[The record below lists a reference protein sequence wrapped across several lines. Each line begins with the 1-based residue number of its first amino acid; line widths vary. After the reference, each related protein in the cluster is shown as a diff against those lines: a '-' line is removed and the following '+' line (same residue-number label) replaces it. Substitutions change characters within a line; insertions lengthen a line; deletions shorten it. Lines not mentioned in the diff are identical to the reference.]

1 MVQEIGLTAKIKPE
15 TNTRTAKKEA
25 GKLKGIFEDELEDL
39 NVAAGLGL
47 SAMDKDIDDLQD
59 RLNEM
64 LGDQSINIKDVDMGG
79 GASGLGLMGM
89 IGAQMLSEGEGG
101 GSGES
106 SSGGENEERGAA
118 EEALKGMAGDGFMG
132 DVAEGFLG
140 PKAGMMDKFM
150 DFIPDSLAGKG
161 GKMIGRLGAGPAPEE
176 ITDEGVNEG
185 TRKAAEGEQE
195 GGGIGGALG
204 KGARVLFLG
213 GLALDAL
220 MSIKDTMGTLA
231 NSSPLLDGVLNMFS
245 VAMGL
250 FFRPFGN
257 FLGKMLYPAME
268 AILQLGVDFN
278 KVYSSQGLYAA
289 LTYAAREGGQL
300 VGKLVKGVAYDM
312 APWLISGIGK
322 GLMALG
328 AMLIEF
334 TKGFFE
340 GIVNM
345 NWGNLSILEK
355 IFGIL
360 STFIGGL
367 SGASVGAAIGFAI
380 AGPIGSAIGGVLGGS
395 LGATFFGRAGQQVGE
410 VLDYLGDLGTG
421 FRQVTDPLKSMGEA
435 TGMVAG
441 ALMGMYKGAMLGAA
455 AGSVIPGMGTV
466 VGALAGALGGA
477 VLGAGLGK
485 IIGEGID
492 TILGGIAD
500 GVKGVFGYLKGLWP
514 GWVGP
519 VIPSFVD
526 SVGGWLQQSPGLIP
540 PFPSWDTIMDAAKGG
555 LSIGGE
561 KIEGL
566 VDIMKTAMAIFFRP
580 FSPLAD
586 IFKMMFAFLY
596 GIWKYF
602 TKGKFLEDFT
612 KGLSDLPGDIATA
625 LSNLL
630 GDIGLGD
637 ISLSLPDFDFDLGGL
652 LGGFDIGQWVEDN
665 LSIAGVVNAIESAL
679 PNKINLKSIIKG
691 KIGRLKSLGGLFKGK
706 IDDVTNFGRRLANKI
721 PSVSVSPIITKIK
734 KAIPNSINP
743 FSSMTPKLP
752 SLPSLPGM
760 GGGGLLG
767 KLSDSAKGAFGVK
780 GMAKGALKGGM
791 ALKGGI
797 GGLLK
802 GALKGAGKGAGLG
815 VLLGMPGGGA
825 ALGGAAGGAKGA
837 VSGAQGGY
845 KAAEDLIEKFGRLRD
860 RVVDISEKLKR
871 FGKKLTDLVPDMPS
885 LGKGGALGGIA
896 KKIPGLGKAKGLA
909 KGLGKKVP
917 GLGTLLYG
925 AEGALAAQDIM
936 QGKTKND
943 AEAGKK
949 LGSVAGGA
957 AGGTAGAAIGGAL
970 GSLIAP
976 GIGTAIG
983 AVAGG
988 IIGDWLGRKLGGFLG
1003 ETFGPAIGD
1012 IGKDIGK
1019 FGKDLGKG
1027 TKDVLDGIGDWID
1040 GIGEKADDWA
1050 GVVDDFV
1057 NYIENKGQ
1065 DVKEVLGNIA
1075 DWFRSKGQDVRQT
1088 LQNISD
1094 WFAAKGR
1101 AVRQTLQNV
1110 SNWVDAKGRVVR
1122 DTLQSVSDWINA
1134 KGQAVRNT
1142 LQDINNWFDAK
1153 GRAVKNTLQSI
1164 QTWFDAQ
1171 GRAVKNTLND
1181 ISTWFTNKGR
1191 AVRDT
1196 LSSISTWFASQ
1207 GRAVRDTLSSVSGWI
1222 SGAGSAVQG
1231 TLNSIDTWIGNAG
1244 SSVQGALNDVST
1256 WISNKGQAVKNTIDD
1271 IASQLDM
1278 DLPDPSAAL
1287 NSIVQDFRNF
1297 DLPDVSLGKLKDWLG
1312 LATGGIVSSPTPA
1325 VVGEGG
1331 ETEAVM
1337 PLSNMASMLNTA
1349 AGSKEYSSS
1358 DAEGMA
1364 LKHLPNPKMLEEGGV
1379 VTGPTLSMVGEG
1391 KESEAVMPLSKLEDF
1406 VSSSAPNV
1414 TVNIDS
1420 EGIGTTIG
1428 EVVARKLQSVVT
1440 NAARGND
1447 GGGGETDTQRLETL
1461 LEDMIS
1467 EMQRDRGDV
1476 NLNVDGKTLSR
1487 ENRKAM
1493 DKYDTSREVSK

>member
-15 TNTRTAKKEA
+15 TDTRTAKKEA

-39 NVAAGLGL
+39 NIAAGIGM
-47 SAMDKDIDDLQD
+47 SALDKDMDSLQD

-89 IGAQMLSEGEGG
+89 IGAQMLGEEG

-106 SSGGENEERGAA
+106 SSKEEEDNERGAA
-118 EEALKGMAGDGFMG
+118 EEALKDMAGDGFVG
-132 DVAEGFLG
+132 DMAEGFLG
-140 PKAGMMDKFM
+140 PKAGMMESFM

-161 GKMIGRLGAGPAPEE
+161 GKMLGRLGAGPAPEE
-176 ITDEGVNEG
+176 ITEEGVNEG

-195 GGGIGGALG
+195 GSGGLAGALG

-268 AILQLGVDFN
+268 SLLQLGVDFN
-278 KVYSSQGLYAA
+278 KVYSSQGLYSA

-300 VGKLVKGVAYDM
+300 VGKLIKGVAYDM
-312 APWLISGIGK
+312 VPWLIGGVGK

-340 GIVNM
+340 GLVNM

-395 LGATFFGRAGQQVGE
+395 LGATFFGRAGQQAGE
-410 VLDYLGDLGTG
+410 ILDYLGDLGTG

-455 AGSVIPGMGTV
+455 AGSAIPGMGTV

-477 VLGAGLGK
+477 VLGAGIGK

-566 VDIMKTAMAIFFRP
+566 IDLFKTAMAIFFRP

-586 IFKMMFAFLY
+586 IFKLMYVFLH
-596 GIWKYF
+596 GVWKYF
-602 TKGKFLEDFT
+602 TKGKFLEDFF
-612 KGLSDLPGDIATA
+612 KDLADVPGDIATA
-625 LSNLL
+625 LSDSL
-630 GDIGLGD
+630 GGLGLGD
-637 ISLSLPDFDFDLGGL
+637 IKLSLPDFSLGNL
-652 LGGFDIGQWVEDN
+652 LGGFDLGQWIDDN
-665 LSIAGVVNAIESAL
+665 LSLAGVVNAFESAL
-679 PNKINLKSIIKG
+679 PSKLNLKSIISGKISKIKNLGSIIKG
-691 KIGRLKSLGGLFKGK
+691 KLGKVSKFGKS
-706 IDDVTNFGRRLANKI
+706 LANKI
-721 PSVSVSPIITKIK
+721 PKVSVSPIVTKIK
-734 KAIPNSINP
+734 DAIPNKINP
-743 FSSMTPKLP
+743 FSKLTPKMPKLP
-752 SLPSLPGM
+752 SLP
-760 GGGGLLG
+760 GGGGLFG
-767 KLSDSAKGAFGVK
+767 KLAESSKGAFGAK

-791 ALKGGI
+791 TLKGGI

-802 GALKGAGKGAGLG
+802 GALKGAMKGGGLG
-815 VLLGMPGGGA
+815 VFLGMPGGGA
-825 ALGGAAGGAKGA
+825 AFGGAAGGAKGA
-837 VSGAQGGY
+837 AKGAKGGY
-845 KAAEDLIEKFGRLRD
+845 KAAEDLIEKLGGLRD
-860 RVVDISEKLKR
+860 TVVDLSQKLKR
-871 FGKKLTDLVPDMPS
+871 FGSKIADMVPGMPS
-885 LGKGGALGGIA
+885 LGGKGGALGGIA

-925 AEGALAAQDIM
+925 AEGALAAKDVM

-943 AEAGKK
+943 AESGKK

-957 AGGTAGAAIGGAL
+957 AGGTAGATIGGAL

-976 GIGTAIG
+976 VIGTTIG

-988 IIGDWLGRKLGGFLG
+988 LIGDWLGRKLGGFLG
-1003 ETFGPAIGD
+1003 ETFGPALGN

-1027 TKDVLDGIGDWID
+1027 TKDVISGIEDWVDGIAESAADWR
-1040 GIGEKADDWA
+1040 GA
-1050 GVVDDFV
+1050 VDDFID
-1057 NYIENKGQ
+1057 YIENKGQ
-1065 DVKEVLGNIA
+1065 DVKEVLGDIA
-1075 DWFRSKGQDVRQT
+1075 GWFRSKGQDVRQT

-1110 SNWVDAKGRVVR
+1110 SDWVHAKGRVVR
-1122 DTLQSVSDWINA
+1122 DTLQTVSDWV
-1134 KGQAVRNT
+1134 K
-1142 LQDINNWFDAK
+1142 AK
-1153 GRAVKNTLQSI
+1153 GRAVKNVLIDIKTWFDTQGRAVKNVLI
-1164 QTWFDAQ
+1164 DIKTWFDAQ
-1171 GRAVKNTLND
+1171 GRAVKNTLSD
-1181 ISTWFTNKGR
+1181 ISTWFTNKGK

-1196 LSSISTWFASQ
+1196 LSSISS
-1207 GRAVRDTLSSVSGWI
+1207 WI
-1222 SGAGSAVQG
+1222 SSGGSSVQG
-1231 TLNSIDTWIGNAG
+1231 TLNNISSWISSAG
-1244 SSVQGALNDVST
+1244 SSVQGTLNDVSG
-1256 WISNKGQAVKNTIDD
+1256 WISSSGQAAKDAIDWV
-1271 IASQLDM
+1271 ASQLDI
-1278 DLPDPSAAL
+1278 DLPDPSGAL
-1287 NSIVQDFRNF
+1287 NGIISDFQNF
-1297 DLPDVSLGKLKDWLG
+1297 DLPNISLSKMKNWLG
-1312 LATGGIVSSPTPA
+1312 LATGGIVSNPTPA

-1349 AGSKEYSSS
+1349 AGENVYSSS

-1406 VSSSAPNV
+1406 VSSSAPDV
-1414 TVNIDS
+1414 TVNVDS

-1428 EVVARKLQSVVT
+1428 EVVARKLQSVIT
-1440 NAARGND
+1440 NATRGND
-1447 GGGGETDTQRLETL
+1447 NGGGETDTQRLETL